1 MAWPYLK
8 PSDMSQI
15 RTCVDC
21 AVDNSEAHKDELG
34 HTDADKKKSTEKLS
48 KKMQPSPNDQKE
60 YLRIKYD
67 RYSDRGQVGLVFQKM
82 KWMSRY
88 AWPRLGDVWV
98 VSVVF
103 EGSVLPLNGSDQEYV
118 DFLNHLSDDGGPFRE
133 FLTANNVSSLF
144 SVGPWQP
151 NPPTKSKRIG
161 QLELVGRTVW
171 DSNGGKWTIQGPI
184 RVNQGYR
191 GRDSSGNDVRIPRG
205 VVTHW
210 ARFSGRI
217 FGLTELRFNP

>member
-67 RYSDRGQVGLVFQKM
+67 RYSDRGQVGPPRLATFASLARPTT
-82 KWMSRY
+82 MSR
-88 AWPRLGDVWV
+88 PR
-98 VSVVF
+98 
-103 EGSVLPLNGSDQEYV
+103 
-118 DFLNHLSDDGGPFRE
+118 
-133 FLTANNVSSLF
+133 
-144 SVGPWQP
+144 
-151 NPPTKSKRIG
+151 
-161 QLELVGRTVW
+161 
-171 DSNGGKWTIQGPI
+171 
-184 RVNQGYR
+184 
-191 GRDSSGNDVRIPRG
+191 
-205 VVTHW
+205 
-210 ARFSGRI
+210 
-217 FGLTELRFNP
+217 